1 MKLYRSTTTTY
12 SQYTAVQGAHTYKTN
27 LEFVSHECIAH
38 FETRDLP
45 IRSTVYGSD
54 TSHFVSISRR
64 IWKNSE
70 SVQDDWLAN
79 PDSACSRLICLVKF
93 EVQMNIL
100 FIFQSEDSRARQ
112 MVTQVLPILFDYRV

>member
-1 MKLYRSTTTTY
+1 M
-12 SQYTAVQGAHTYKTN
+12 
-27 LEFVSHECIAH
+27 
-38 FETRDLP
+38 
-45 IRSTVYGSD
+45 IRTLLTLCPFLVGYE
-54 TSHFVSISRR
+54 R
-64 IWKNSE
+64 NSE

-79 PDSACSRLICLVKF
+79 LDSACSRLICLVKF